1 MVTILTTI
9 NIIMIFLLG
18 YSLMFFGQ
26 LYIYQYFTTAVYALI
41 YLGVC
46 LIFDNEIMTMCEK
59 LGFLKKTSRV
69 LKFYLL
75 FFVIGLYVTATIVFS
90 GIDDVW
96 IENQQWLINAI
107 KVSTIHSVYQCYRM
121 KIKIATRRLKI
132 ITQWHI
138 WVTKIF
144 RTTCQVYFS

>member
-1 MVTILTTI
+1 MF
-9 NIIMIFLLG
+9 FLLG

-121 KIKIATRRLKI
+121 K
-132 ITQWHI
+132 
-138 WVTKIF
+138 
-144 RTTCQVYFS
+144 